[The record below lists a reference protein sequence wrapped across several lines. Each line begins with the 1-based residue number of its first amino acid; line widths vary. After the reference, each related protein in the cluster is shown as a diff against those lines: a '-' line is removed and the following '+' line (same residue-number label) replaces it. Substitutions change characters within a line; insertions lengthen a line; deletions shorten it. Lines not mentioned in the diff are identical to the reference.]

1 MTRSL
6 EKKRGMSAPDAKV
19 LGDIQRVGWHVT
31 GVFAQKDEKGPE
43 WAFSIGLF
51 HSFQHP
57 EVVVFGLPF
66 QRCMDIV
73 NVMGQEVQAGK
84 RYGPGAEY
92 TDILQDPYRCVFR
105 EVDRQ
110 HYSDYVGYALW
121 FYEDDP
127 FPLMQCFWPDKKGLF
142 PWDDGC
148 DDYVKTAQPLL
159 FMPSP

>member
-1 MTRSL
+1 MTKSL
-6 EKKRGMSAPDAKV
+6 DEQRGLPAPDAKV

-31 GVFAQKDEKGPE
+31 GVFAQKNEKGPE
-43 WAFSIGLF
+43 WVFSVGLF

-57 EVVVFGLPF
+57 EVLVFGLPF
-66 QRCMDIV
+66 ERCIDVV
-73 NVMGQEVQAGK
+73 NVIGQEVQAGK
-84 RYGPGAEY
+84 RYEPGGEY
-92 TDILQDPYRCVFR
+92 ADILEDPYRCVFR

-142 PWDDGC
+142 PWDNGC
-148 DDYVKTAQPLL
+148 NDYVKNAQPLL
-159 FMPSP
+159 FVP

>member
-6 EKKRGMSAPDAKV
+6 EEKRGLSAPDARV

-31 GVFAQKDEKGPE
+31 GVFAQRDATGPE

-73 NVMGQEVQAGK
+73 SLIGQEVQTGK
-84 RYGPGAEY
+84 RYEPGAEY
-92 TDILQDPYRCVFR
+92 TDILQGRTVVSFERLIVSTVQTMSATPCGFT
-105 EVDRQ
+105 
-110 HYSDYVGYALW
+110 
-121 FYEDDP
+121 
-127 FPLMQCFWPDKKGLF
+127 
-142 PWDDGC
+142 
-148 DDYVKTAQPLL
+148 KT
-159 FMPSP
+159 SRSH

>member
-1 MTRSL
+1 MTKSL
-6 EKKRGMSAPDAKV
+6 EQESGLSAPDAKV
-19 LGDIQRVGWHVT
+19 LGDIKRVGWHVT
-31 GVFAQKDEKGPE
+31 GVFGQEHEEGPG

-51 HSFQHP
+51 HTFQQS

-66 QRCMDIV
+66 QTCMSIV
-73 NVMGQEVQAGK
+73 NVIGLQVQAGK
-84 RYGPGAEY
+84 RYEPEVEY
-92 TDILQDPYRCVFR
+92 TDILQQPYRCAFR
-105 EVDRQ
+105 EVDHQ

-148 DDYVKTAQPLL
+148 DDYVKNVQPLL
-159 FMPSP
+159 FKL

>member
-1 MTRSL
+1 MTKSL
-6 EKKRGMSAPDAKV
+6 TEKGGLSAPDAKV
-19 LGDIQRVGWHVT
+19 IGDIQSVGWHVT
-31 GVFAQKDEKGPE
+31 GVFAHKNETGPE

-57 EVVVFGLPF
+57 EVILFGLPF
-66 QRCMDIV
+66 ERCMDVV
-73 NVMGQEVQAGK
+73 NVIGQEVKAGR
-84 RYGPGAEY
+84 RYEPRGEY
-92 TDILQDPYRCVFR
+92 ADILQDPYRCVFR

-110 HYSDYVGYALW
+110 HYSEYVGFALW

-148 DDYVKTAQPLL
+148 NDYVKNAQPLL
-159 FMPSP
+159 FAP